1 MLGFGVVGINLA
13 PSLKLV
19 KHRGWEFDSYDVVQ
33 RRTGRTLLSIY
44 LGSNWGSSGGTY
56 APVKVGPLNGVQQIV
71 QKQGRYRGTIILNM
85 PKHTADQELVYDFE
99 NLNEN
104 QYNVA
109 TALIHSTCL
118 STHT

>member
-44 LGSNWGSSGGTY
+44 LGTNWGSSGGTY

-71 QKQGRYRGTIILNM
+71 QSKGVIAER
-85 PKHTADQELVYDFE
+85 
-99 NLNEN
+99 
-104 QYNVA
+104 
-109 TALIHSTCL
+109 
-118 STHT
+118 